1 MLNRISVL
9 LAIYFA
15 AGTLAVTCKAAES
28 GGTNVN
34 DCAVGKCELI
44 GEAEA
49 CTECRNAGN
58 VPINGRCIAHN
69 AATVTAAGCKKQ
81 GGGDPT
87 DSVKCE
93 QCDGAYFLHK
103 GGCYSKNAAPG
114 STICTAA
121 SAGVCSAA
129 ASECFIPPGATK
141 TDQSIVACND
151 AAEITLTSNS
161 KKYGGG

>member
-1 MLNRISVL
+1 MSSLNRILLL

-15 AGTLAVTCKAAES
+15 AGALAANCKAAES
-28 GGTNVN
+28 GGTNV
-34 DCAVGKCELI
+34 DGCAVGKCELI
-44 GEAEA
+44 GEVEV

-58 VPINGRCIAHN
+58 VPINEKCIAQN

-141 TDQSIVACND
+141 TDQSIMACND
-151 AAEITLTSNS
+151 AAEITLTNT
-161 KKYGGG
+161 KKYV